1 MISSSFSFRCCAGST
16 REGSG
21 GGGGGGR
28 GRLMLLLEAALMK
41 EDLSRYESEE
51 VKKTANS
58 EDLSV

>member
-16 REGSG
+16 QEG